1 MTMKEMFE
9 NGYEVIVG
17 NDYGD
22 SVMETL
28 EDVVD
33 AMENGAELVEVNEE
47 EKTAY
52 YYIDIYANEEEWGE
66 DL

>member
-17 NDYGD
+17 NGYGD

-28 EDVVD
+28 EDVAD
-33 AMENGAELVEVNEE
+33 AMKDGAELMEINEE
-47 EKTAY
+47 EKIAY
-52 YYIDIYANEEEWGE
+52 YYIDIFADEEEWGE

>member
-9 NGYEVIVG
+9 NGYKVTVG

-28 EDVVD
+28 EEVVD
-33 AMENGAELVEVNEE
+33 AMKDGAELVEVNEE

-52 YYIDIYANEEEWGE
+52 YYIDIYADEEEWGE
-66 DL
+66 DM

>member
-9 NGYEVIVG
+9 NGYKVTVG

-22 SVMETL
+22 SVLETL
-28 EDVVD
+28 EEVAD
-33 AMENGAELVEVNEE
+33 AMKDGAELVEVNEE

-52 YYIDIYANEEEWGE
+52 YYIDIYADEEEWGE

>member
-9 NGYEVIVG
+9 NGYEVTVG

-22 SVMETL
+22 SVMKTL
-28 EDVVD
+28 EEVIE
-33 AMENGAELVEVNEE
+33 AMKDGAELVEVNEE

-52 YYIDIYANEEEWGE
+52 YYIDIFADEEEWGE

>member
-9 NGYEVIVG
+9 NGYKVTVG

-28 EDVVD
+28 EEVVD
-33 AMENGAELVEVNEE
+33 AMKDGAELVEVNEE

-52 YYIDIYANEEEWGE
+52 YYIDIYADDEEWGE

>member
-9 NGYEVIVG
+9 NGYEVTVG

-28 EDVVD
+28 EEVVD
-33 AMENGAELVEVNEE
+33 AMKDGAELMEVNEE

-52 YYIDIYANEEEWGE
+52 YYIDIFADGEEWGE

>member
-9 NGYEVIVG
+9 NGYKVTVG

-22 SVMETL
+22 SVLETL
-28 EDVVD
+28 EEVLD
-33 AMENGAELVEVNEE
+33 AMKDGAELVEVNEE

-52 YYIDIYANEEEWGE
+52 YYIDIYADEEEWGE

>member
-9 NGYEVIVG
+9 NGYKVTVG

-28 EDVVD
+28 EEVVD
-33 AMENGAELVEVNEE
+33 AMNDGAELVEVNEE

-52 YYIDIYANEEEWGE
+52 YYIDIYADEEEWGE

>member
-9 NGYEVIVG
+9 NGYKVIVG
-17 NDYGD
+17 NGYGD

-28 EDVVD
+28 EEVLD
-33 AMENGAELVEVNEE
+33 AMKDGAELIEVNEE

-52 YYIDIYANEEEWGE
+52 YYIDIFADEEEWGE

>member
-9 NGYEVIVG
+9 NGYEVTVG

-22 SVMETL
+22 SVMKTL
-28 EDVVD
+28 EEVID
-33 AMENGAELVEVNEE
+33 AMKDGAELMEVNEE

-52 YYIDIYANEEEWGE
+52 YYIDIFADEEEWGE

>member
-9 NGYEVIVG
+9 NGYEVTVG

-28 EDVVD
+28 EEVIE
-33 AMENGAELVEVNEE
+33 AMKDGAELVEVNEE

-52 YYIDIYANEEEWGE
+52 YYIDIFADEEEWGE

>member
-9 NGYEVIVG
+9 NGYEVTVG

-22 SVMETL
+22 SAMETL

-52 YYIDIYANEEEWGE
+52 YYIDIFADEEEWGE

>member
-9 NGYEVIVG
+9 NGYEVTVG

-22 SVMETL
+22 SVMKTL
-28 EDVVD
+28 EEVID
-33 AMENGAELVEVNEE
+33 AMKDGAELVEVNEE
-47 EKTAY
+47 AKTAY
-52 YYIDIYANEEEWGE
+52 YYIDIFADEEEWGE

>member
-9 NGYEVIVG
+9 NGYKVIVG
-17 NDYGD
+17 NVYGE

-28 EDVVD
+28 EEVLD
-33 AMENGAELVEVNEE
+33 AMKDGAELIEVNEE

-52 YYIDIYANEEEWGE
+52 YEIDIFADEEEWGE